1 MKYENIFKELK
12 QNSIIQNF
20 IIQSFYLPMTLN

>member
-20 IIQSFYLPMTLN
+20 IIQSFYLLMTLN